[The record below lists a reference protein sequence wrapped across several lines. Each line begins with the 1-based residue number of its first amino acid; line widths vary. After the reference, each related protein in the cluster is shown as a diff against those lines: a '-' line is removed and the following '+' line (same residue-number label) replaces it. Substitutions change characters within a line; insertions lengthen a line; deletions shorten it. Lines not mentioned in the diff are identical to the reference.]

1 MKKHLP
7 VLLNEVI
14 EGLNLKSNNNVID
27 ATLGG
32 GGHTQEILEKT
43 APEGQVI
50 GFDLDPEAIELAKTN
65 LKKYKDRVIY
75 IPSGYQ
81 KLKQK
86 QNEQFKHLKVH
97 GILLDLGLSLYQLQ
111 EHDRGFSFLGDSSL
125 DMRYDRNSEKENA
138 EHIINEFPEE
148 KLADIFYEYGEE
160 KLSRQIASLIVKR
173 REQERIDTPE
183 KLVRIIELIYKTKF
197 KNKSKKHPAT
207 KVFQALRI
215 YVNQEFENIKESLPI
230 AIDILEK
237 GGRLAVITFHSLEDK
252 IVKDY
257 FKKEARDCLCPIE
270 IPECRCGHQ
279 ARIKIINR
287 KVIVPG
293 EEELKNNSAS
303 RSAKLRV
310 IEKI

>member
-1 MKKHLP
+1 MKRHIP

-14 EGLNLKSNNNVID
+14 VGLNLKKNHNVID

-32 GGHTQEILEKT
+32 GGHALEILKRT
-43 APEGQVI
+43 VPKGKLI

-65 LKKYKDRVIY
+65 LKEYSNRVIY

-86 QNEQFKHLKVH
+86 QNEQFEHLKVH
-97 GILLDLGLSLYQLQ
+97 GIILDLGLSLYQLQ
-111 EHDRGFSFLGDSSL
+111 EHDRGFSFLGDASL
-125 DMRYDRNSEKENA
+125 DMRYDRNDEKLNA
-138 EHIINEFPEE
+138 EQIINNFPEE

-160 KLSRQIASLIVKR
+160 RLSRQIASLIVKR
-173 REQERIDTPE
+173 RDQEKIDTPE

-197 KNKSKKHPAT
+197 KDKSKKHPAT

-215 YVNQEFENIKESLPI
+215 YVNQEFENIKEFLPI
-230 AIDILEK
+230 AINILEK

-279 ARIKIINR
+279 AQIKIINR
-287 KVIVPG
+287 KVITPSM
-293 EEELKNNSAS
+293 EEIKNNPAA
-303 RSAKLRV
+303 RSAKLRIV
-310 IEKI
+310 EKI